1 MAGIQKFHSGS
12 RQPGLLISRSGT
24 EWGAGCV
31 TTDSFSVT
39 LVGFSEGLTEH
50 VFVGV
55 FGCLFGERGIAVGAH
70 CDLSR

>member
-1 MAGIQKFHSGS
+1 M
-12 RQPGLLISRSGT
+12 
-24 EWGAGCV
+24 